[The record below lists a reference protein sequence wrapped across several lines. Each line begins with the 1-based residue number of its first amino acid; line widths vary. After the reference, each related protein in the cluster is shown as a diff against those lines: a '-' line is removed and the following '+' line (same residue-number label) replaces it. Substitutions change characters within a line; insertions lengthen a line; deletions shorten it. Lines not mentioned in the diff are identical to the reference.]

1 MIETV
6 YLPTA
11 YLAPISYYWA
21 MMKYPAMLETN
32 EHYIKQTYRNRCVIA
47 SANGIMPLSIPVVG
61 KNDQCI
67 RDVRI
72 SDHGNWRHLHWHA
85 IMSAYSSSPFFEYY
99 EDDFAPFYEKK
110 FDYLVD
116 FNNQLQELICNLIDF
131 KPVIEN
137 TKEYIH
143 ELEGNALDLRKKNA
157 FKDIAKSFKP
167 YWQVFEDKYG
177 FKSDLSIVDLL
188 FNLGPESL
196 LYLRFPESFDYAP
209 DKAQ

>member
-177 FKSDLSIVDLL
+177 FKSDLSIIDLL

>member
-21 MMKYPAMLETN
+21 MMKYPARLETN

-61 KNDQCI
+61 NNDQCI

-116 FNNQLQELICNLIDF
+116 FNNQLQELVCNLIDF

-177 FKSDLSIVDLL
+177 FKSDLSIIDLL

-196 LYLRFPESFDYAP
+196 LYLRFPESFD
-209 DKAQ
+209 

>member
-21 MMKYPAMLETN
+21 MMKYHARLEMN

-116 FNNQLQELICNLIDF
+116 FNNQLQELICSMIDF
-131 KPVIEN
+131 KPVIES

-143 ELEGNALDLRKKNA
+143 DLDVNALDLRKKNA

-177 FKSDLSIVDLL
+177 FKSDLSIIDLL

-196 LYLRFPESFDYAP
+196 LYLRFPESFDCAP
-209 DKAQ
+209 DKA